1 MNSTTSKRP
10 NEISG
15 WAVYCIFML
24 CALVL
29 VLLVNVISADMT
41 GTSHRTQLY
50 QYNRQVSEHLRKDT
64 WEDMAAIADC
74 RSISFDAGDYAVMQR
89 FADKYGIQQFHI
101 RSLDYKATR
110 DFPKMLSEIEN
121 YIKTNDIPMEK
132 AKPAI
137 DYILSQQTGDIG
149 AASPTALCWDSS
161 SGRTRPTT
169 IPAPN
174 HGAGIVVFFF
184 RSRCYWG

>member
-1 MNSTTSKRP
+1 MNPTTP
-10 NEISG
+10 NQPRKISS

-24 CALVL
+24 CVLVL
-29 VLLVNVISADMT
+29 VLLVNVISRDMT
-41 GTSHRTQLY
+41 GTSHRAQLN
-50 QYNRQVSEHLRKDT
+50 QYNNKVSEHLRKDT

-74 RSISFDAGDYAVMQR
+74 RSISFDADDYAVMQR

-101 RSLDYKATR
+101 RSLDYEATR
-110 DFPKMLSEIEN
+110 DFPEMLSEIEN

-149 AASPTALCWDSS
+149 TQ
-161 SGRTRPTT
+161 
-169 IPAPN
+169 
-174 HGAGIVVFFF
+174 F
-184 RSRCYWG
+184 RLLTNP